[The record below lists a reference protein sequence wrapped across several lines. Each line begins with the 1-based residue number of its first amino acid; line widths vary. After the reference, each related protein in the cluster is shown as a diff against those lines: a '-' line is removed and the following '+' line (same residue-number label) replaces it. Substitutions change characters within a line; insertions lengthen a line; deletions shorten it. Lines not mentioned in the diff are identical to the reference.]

1 MADVVILG
9 GGMLSEALA
18 RHYGPRRAR
27 VITRAD
33 VDLRCPDATTRL
45 LKSLHPRPRAVIN
58 VAAVVGGITFNM
70 AHPVATLE
78 DNLLLATSVLRA
90 CHEANVPKV
99 VSVLSTCIFPTRHEA
114 AFDEG
119 AVHDGPPHDTNAGY
133 AYAKRA
139 LLALSQAYCAQYDR
153 EYVCVTPCNLF
164 GPGDKFDADRAH
176 VVGALVRRFVE
187 AANTP
192 VTAPL
197 PVVSV
202 YGTGAPLRQ
211 FLYADDAAR
220 LVAWAVDNWH
230 DGGTPL
236 ILAPDDEVSIKT
248 LAETIGDVV
257 RETLGVAVA
266 IEWDATKPDG
276 QLRKRALNTLLRTHL
291 PPSVFEFTPLKTA
304 IANTVQ
310 WYLQQSVAQTAT
322 LPTAEPLTVPPSG
335 PRRALVIGA
344 TGQDG
349 AYLCRLLL
357 AKGYRVYA
365 SVRRVS
371 TANTQRLAAIMHHL
385 TMVPLDVCDASS
397 VSGAVAAC
405 APHEIY
411 NLAAQSHVGES
422 FDCPLYT
429 GTVDALGVTA
439 VLEAARAAGAG
450 SGSSPRPRVY
460 QASTSELYG
469 VVTRDRQGV
478 HSSMH
483 PVSPYAIAKH
493 YGYQMVQLYRAAHG
507 LYACNG
513 ILFNHESEVRGTAFV
528 TRKITQHVGRLAA
541 ASGGLAS
548 SAVPVLELGNLDAR
562 RDWGH
567 AEDYVQAMWLLL
579 QQEEPRDIA
588 LGTGVSH
595 TVREF
600 VQAAFGAA
608 GLGDVTWRGEG
619 LAETGWIGDRLVVR
633 VDSELFRPCE
643 VASLRAEVDTGAV
656 IGWTATCTFA
666 ELVARMVAADVYRAR
681 NGLDPFEFIDGR
693 DVRAVGPV
701 LQ

>member
-1 MADVVILG
+1 MGDVVILG
-9 GGMLSEALA
+9 GGMLSGALA
-18 RHYGPRRAR
+18 RHYGPHRAR
-27 VITRAD
+27 VVTRVD

-45 LKSLHPRPRAVIN
+45 LKGLHPRPRAVIN

-119 AVHDGPPHDTNAGY
+119 AVHDGPPHATNAGY

-139 LLALSQAYCAQYDR
+139 LLALSQAYCVEHGR

-187 AANTP
+187 AAAAHKSDP
-192 VTAPL
+192 VTPL
-197 PVVSV
+197 QPVRV

-230 DGGTPL
+230 DGATPL

-248 LAETIGDVV
+248 LAETIRDVV
-257 RETLGVAVA
+257 RDTLGVAVG

-291 PPSVFEFTPLKTA
+291 PPSAFEFTALKTA

-310 WYLQQSVAQTAT
+310 WYLQQSGGLAV
-322 LPTAEPLTVPPSG
+322 PLTAPLMVP
-335 PRRALVIGA
+335 RALVIGA

-357 AKGYRVYA
+357 SKGYRVYA

-371 TANTQRLAAIMHHL
+371 TANTQRLAAIMHQL

-439 VLEAARAAGAG
+439 VLEAARA
-450 SGSSPRPRVY
+450 GSSPRPRVY

-541 ASGGLAS
+541 AGGGTN
-548 SAVPVLELGNLDAR
+548 AVPVLELGNLDAR

-579 QQEEPRDIA
+579 QQDEPRDIA

-608 GLGDVTWRGEG
+608 GLGVVTWRGEG
-619 LAETGWIGDRLVVR
+619 LAETGWVGDRLVVR

-643 VASLRAEVDTGAV
+643 VASLRAEMDTGAA
-656 IGWTATCTFA
+656 IGWKAACTFA
-666 ELVARMVAADVYRAR
+666 ELVARMVAADVHRAR

-693 DVRAVGPV
+693 DVGAVGPAP
-701 LQ
+701 L